1 MEEIAYYALNY
12 MIRAL
17 VESAFSTGCFSV
29 ESEGLLY
36 QVLATKSYQ
45 SKDLELLANLY
56 DAVQAGSIKRE
67 APPKLVMEFPLEK
80 IKQAGAPDTV

>member
-1 MEEIAYYALNY
+1 

-17 VESAFSTGCFSV
+17 VESAFTTGCFSV

-45 SKDLELLANLY
+45 SKDLVLLASLY
-56 DAVQAGSIKRE
+56 DAVKAGSIKRE
-67 APPKLVMEFPLEK
+67 APSNLVMEFPLQR
-80 IKQAGAPDTV
+80 IKQADTADTV